1 VTDPRTPRGPG
12 AREREG
18 SGTRALLRGI
28 AAALAGCAALPAAL
42 AAQAPDANA
51 VLDHAVAAL
60 GRVTS
65 LRADFTQRIHDP
77 MLGSDET
84 STGELLVQRPGKF
97 AMRWR
102 HPAGDL
108 ILQDGQALWVYLPS
122 TAPHQAVRTDLTRS
136 SGQSVDF
143 LQEFL
148 DRPRERFTVAY
159 VRPDSV
165 GARAADVL
173 SLVPHDANAP
183 YQRVLIWVD
192 REDGLPRR
200 FEISE
205 GSGAVRRITLDH
217 LRVNGPIPA
226 SSFVFRPPA
235 GVRIVNG
242 GP

>member
-1 VTDPRTPRGPG
+1 MDARTPRRPG
-12 AREREG
+12 ARSHEG
-18 SGTRALLRGI
+18 SGPRALLRGI
-28 AAALAGCAALPAAL
+28 AAALAGGAVLPVTL
-42 AAQAPDANA
+42 AAQAPGADA
-51 VLDHAVAAL
+51 VLDHAVASL
-60 GRVTS
+60 GRVTT

-84 STGELLVQRPGKF
+84 STGELLIQRPGKF

-102 HPAGDL
+102 RPAGDL

-159 VRPDSV
+159 VRADSV
-165 GARAADVL
+165 GTRAADVL
-173 SLVPHDANAP
+173 SLVPHDTNAP

-205 GSGAVRRITLDH
+205 GSGAVRRITLDR
-217 LRVNGPIPA
+217 LRVNAPIPA
-226 SSFVFRPPA
+226 SSFVFKPPA